1 MPEVTFETL
10 PQAVT
15 LLLNKVTA
23 IEERLER
30 LDGEAQP
37 EQDRWFN
44 LEEFCDYHPDKPSK
58 ATGYGWVADKK
69 VPFHKGNSKK
79 LRFLK
84 SEIDAWL
91 KQGRAKTLAEATAEA
106 DAYIKERAAR

>member
-1 MPEVTFETL
+1 MSEVTFETL

-37 EQDRWFN
+37 EPDRWFN
-44 LEEFCDYHPDKPSK
+44 LDEFCQYHPDRPSK

-69 VPFHKGNSKK
+69 VPCHKTAKK

-91 KQGRAKTLAEATAEA
+91 KQGRAKTLAEARAEA